1 MLVKIQSGCV
11 SPHTH
16 INMKMNQGDEFLRNN
31 CVIIDYSVSSIF
43 GALLQVSVTGAAVA
57 AIIQVCSIKCYA
69 FTQQTDKICVASN
82 YVKRHIIKGH

>member
-31 CVIIDYSVSSIF
+31 CVIIDCSVSSIF

-57 AIIQVCSIKCYA
+57 AVIQVCSIKCVMPA
-69 FTQQTDKICVASN
+69 SCLFTQH
-82 YVKRHIIKGH
+82 RRIKFL